1 MTKTA
6 LEQPK
11 VVGREAWV
19 AARKDLLKK
28 EKEFNRLRDDLSRQR
43 RELPWEK
50 VDKNYVFEG
59 PSGKQTL
66 ADLFQGKSQL
76 IVYHF
81 MLGPGWKEGCPSC
94 SFLADHFD
102 GMIPHLAARDTTF
115 VAISRATLPE
125 IQTFQKRMGW
135 RFPWYSSN
143 QNDFNFDYNVSFKG
157 AKGSP
162 TTYNYAPDTLG
173 SEELPGASVFFKNAA
188 GEVFHTYSTYSRG
201 LDIFLGTYNY
211 LDMTPKGRDEEP
223 GKGMAWIRHHDRY

>member
-1 MTKTA
+1 MAETRVA
-6 LEQPK
+6 S
-11 VVGREAWV
+11 REEWL
-19 AARKDLLKK
+19 AARKALLAQ
-28 EKEFNRLRDDLSRQR
+28 EKALTRQRDEVARLR
-43 RELPWEK
+43 RELPRVK
-50 VDKNYVFEG
+50 IDKSYVFDAPG
-59 PSGKQTL
+59 GKRTL
-66 ADLFQGKSQL
+66 AELFGAKHQL

-102 GMIPHLAARDTTF
+102 GMLPHLAARDTTF

-162 TTYNYAPDTLG
+162 TTYNYAPGTLG
-173 SEELPGASVFFKNAA
+173 SEELPGASVFFKNSA
-188 GEVFHTYSTYSRG
+188 GDVFHTYSTYSRG